1 MSLKHY
7 CWVGSG
13 VEVCL
18 YLSIAGPAFPCR
30 APREKIEG
38 DDGTGEGRVSHIKM
52 LSGAGGGGAGGGS
65 GGGRGGG
72 VGGEKEEE
80 EKMVSHIKMLS
91 GVHCPLPPSRGG
103 QRGVESK
110 TKLHKSFSETF
121 RIQDSPPRSSSQPK
135 NGPIFSFAPIE
146 FRVFHRTL

>member
-7 CWVGSG
+7 CGVGSG

-38 DDGTGEGRVSHIKM
+38 DDGTGR
-52 LSGAGGGGAGGGS
+52 GGS
-65 GGGRGGG
+65 PTLRCYQEQEGEDQEEEETEY
-72 VGGEKEEE
+72 EKEEKELE
-80 EKMVSHIKMLS
+80 EKMVSHIRMLS

-103 QRGVESK
+103 QIGEESK
-110 TKLHKSFSETF
+110 
-121 RIQDSPPRSSSQPK
+121 Q
-135 NGPIFSFAPIE
+135 
-146 FRVFHRTL
+146 

>member
-1 MSLKHY
+1 MR
-7 CWVGSG
+7 SG

-72 VGGEKEEE
+72 GGVGGEGG
-80 EKMVSHIKMLS
+80 
-91 GVHCPLPPSRGG
+91 GVREGGGGGGGKDGLP
-103 QRGVESK
+103 
-110 TKLHKSFSETF
+110 H
-121 RIQDSPPRSSSQPK
+121 
-135 NGPIFSFAPIE
+135 
-146 FRVFHRTL
+146 